1 MKKESEERK
10 ENTKDKIIKVT
21 LEIINEEGLNA
32 VTIRKIAALA
42 NVNVAAVNYH
52 FGSKY
57 KVIEEAL
64 SYLSQ
69 KFGSSFHYLRE
80 LDQSPTDRLK
90 NFLTSYM
97 ETAISYPDIIKNF
110 ISKSMDSN
118 PLNKEYSGFVKKE
131 GLQLIRDT
139 IMEIRGVGDSQLILM
154 HAFQMM
160 SSLTLPVILGQTT
173 GDILGLHFEEKE
185 VRDRYI
191 DMLVNNIV
199 K

>member
-1 MKKESEERK
+1 M
-10 ENTKDKIIKVT
+10 I
-21 LEIINEEGLNA
+21 
-32 VTIRKIAALA
+32 
-42 NVNVAAVNYH
+42 
-52 FGSKY
+52 F
-57 KVIEEAL
+57 
-64 SYLSQ
+64 
-69 KFGSSFHYLRE
+69 
-80 LDQSPTDRLK
+80 
-90 NFLTSYM
+90 
-97 ETAISYPDIIKNF
+97 
-110 ISKSMDSN
+110 
-118 PLNKEYSGFVKKE
+118 KEYSGFVKKE